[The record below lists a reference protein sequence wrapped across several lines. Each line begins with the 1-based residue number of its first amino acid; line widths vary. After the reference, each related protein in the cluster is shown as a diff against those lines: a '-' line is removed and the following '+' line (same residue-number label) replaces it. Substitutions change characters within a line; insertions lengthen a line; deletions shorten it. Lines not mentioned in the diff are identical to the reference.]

1 MVGLFVGLEREA
13 DGSTERGEGRWR
25 GWEKEGLVRGVVGWL
40 LLFFFFA
47 KVGAASFGFAKGR
60 E

>member
-1 MVGLFVGLEREA
+1 MLVGLFVGLEREA

-40 LLFFFFA
+40 LLFFFLQ
-47 KVGAASFGFAKGR
+47 R
-60 E
+60 